1 MSESFCNKETVKEYS
16 YHWTIPSLKTDFI
29 TLKNILNQDKYK
41 EFKNMVDT
49 SIYSNHWFRLPY
61 QTAKEKPLIHE
72 ILQGKPEDLLVQNIP
87 EDIQL
92 FKYDQQEE
100 IKKDVVKKI
109 KINNVSHNEDY
120 EKNNNKIIQL
130 LDLN

>member
-1 MSESFCNKETVKEYS
+1 MEILTTALMKKQLIKIYKIICEEFEVNDNDISKSFCYKENVKEYS

-29 TLKNILNQDKYK
+29 TLKNIFNQDKYK

-72 ILQGKPEDLLVQNIP
+72 IIQGKPEDFLV
-87 EDIQL
+87 
-92 FKYDQQEE
+92 
-100 IKKDVVKKI
+100 
-109 KINNVSHNEDY
+109 
-120 EKNNNKIIQL
+120 
-130 LDLN
+130 